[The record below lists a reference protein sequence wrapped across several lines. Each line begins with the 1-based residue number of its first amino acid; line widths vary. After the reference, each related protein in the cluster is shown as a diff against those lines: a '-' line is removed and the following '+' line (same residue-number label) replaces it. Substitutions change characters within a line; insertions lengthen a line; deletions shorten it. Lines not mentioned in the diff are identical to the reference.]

1 MLTVDSRIRMGHL
14 VVFPGGKKNP
24 QEGSAYSQCGTL
36 LCARPTPVLIGIIG
50 PKEEPSCELEMS
62 ACGQVRLPGLLFRS
76 VCCER

>member
-1 MLTVDSRIRMGHL
+1 MWCFRE
-14 VVFPGGKKNP
+14 KNP
-24 QEGSAYSQCGTL
+24 SGGECL
-36 LCARPTPVLIGIIG
+36 LPVWCAAACARPTPVLIGIIE